1 MNDFNIV
8 SVRVRKM
15 PPFTQEE
22 RKRIFSQWKAIL
34 KSQGLESQKD
44 QSQTQV

>member
-8 SVRVRKM
+8 SVRVRNM
-15 PPFTQEE
+15 SPFTQEE
-22 RKRIFSQWKAIL
+22 RKQIFSQWKELL
-34 KSQGLESQKD
+34 KYQGLESQKG

>member
-1 MNDFNIV
+1 MNDFNII

-22 RKRIFSQWKAIL
+22 RKRIFHKWKDLL
-34 KSQGLESQKD
+34 KSQGLESQKG
-44 QSQTQV
+44 QSQTQA

>member
-1 MNDFNIV
+1 MNDFNII

-22 RKRIFSQWKAIL
+22 RKRIFSQWKTIL
-34 KSQGLESQKD
+34 KSHGLESQKD

>member
-1 MNDFNIV
+1 MNYFNIV

-15 PPFTQEE
+15 HPFTQEE
-22 RKRIFSQWKAIL
+22 RKRIFSRWKAIL
-34 KSQGLESQKD
+34 KSQGLESQKG

>member
-1 MNDFNIV
+1 MNDFNII

-22 RKRIFSQWKAIL
+22 RKRIFFTME
-34 KSQGLESQKD
+34 GY
-44 QSQTQV
+44 T

>member
-1 MNDFNIV
+1 MNDFNII

-22 RKRIFSQWKAIL
+22 RKQIFSQWKELL
-34 KSQGLESQKD
+34 KSQGLEPQKD
-44 QSQTQV
+44 QSQTQA

>member
-1 MNDFNIV
+1 MNDFNII
-8 SVRVRKM
+8 SARVRQM

-22 RKRIFSQWKAIL
+22 RRQIFLQWKTIL

-44 QSQTQV
+44 QSQTQA

>member
-15 PPFTQEE
+15 LPFTQEE
-22 RKRIFSQWKAIL
+22 RKRIFSRWKDIL
-34 KSQGLESQKD
+34 KSQGLESQKG
-44 QSQTQV
+44 QSQIQV